1 MSSRLK
7 SAGAKAKELLSE
19 RFVKETLSIYLFLML
34 VVYPLYYED
43 MYYNMGEAKWH
54 FFKTVT
60 YFWANSEGGFLFPGF
75 MCFVLAFFCWYLY
88 DIIARG
94 KVKETFNIKKV
105 SLTDWFVFA
114 YLVLCLLSTFLS
126 TNKDLPEAS
135 GVILEPAQY
144 NILGGYTGWYM
155 GLVAQIAFVLI
166 YYFVS
171 RFWRWDTFMFVL
183 YLSSSALVYLFGV
196 LNRFRVDPLGMYTN
210 LDEQYIP
217 QFLSTLGQSTW
228 YSSYVIIIFPI
239 GLFVYWYSEHY
250 IVRKVITAYVILGFM
265 TMITQG
271 SDSAFYAFVAF
282 MATIFYFSFNENKY
296 LLRCLEI
303 ILLAL
308 LSWRVI
314 GFIQMAC
321 PEAAVDTGEL
331 MVFATQHPAMWGL
344 VAIFGVLYFLARKAD
359 KAGTLDVSKLL
370 IIRRVCF
377 GLLIVGIVG
386 GILYIILNTNGM
398 LPASLSSTNWYL
410 LFDDKW
416 GSDRGGTWR
425 VTFDSIRQTMTDD
438 PLRFLFGAGPDGFF
452 YTVYTYHSEFLFNQW
467 GENTILTCA
476 HNEFL
481 NQIVN
486 IGLLGG
492 IAYIGI
498 FVGAIVRFAKKA
510 KDCPEVIAAIM
521 CITAYMAHNF
531 FCYQQIICTPSIF
544 LIIGIGECLCRY
556 GLRPIWEEDGYLN
569 A

>member
-7 SAGAKAKELLSE
+7 NAGSKVKELLSE
-19 RFVKETLSIYLFLML
+19 RFVKETLVIYLFLML

-54 FFKTVT
+54 FFRTIT
-60 YFWANSEGGFLFPGF
+60 YFWANDEGGILFPGF
-75 MCFVLAFFCWYLY
+75 MFFVLAFFCWYLY
-88 DIIARG
+88 DIISKGRFKA
-94 KVKETFNIKKV
+94 VFDIKKA
-105 SLTDWFVFA
+105 SLTDIFVFA
-114 YLVLCLLSTFLS
+114 YLVLCCISTVLSS
-126 TNKDLPEAS
+126 NKDLPEAS

-183 YLSSSALVYLFGV
+183 YLSSSALVFLFGV
-196 LNRFRVDPLGMYTN
+196 LNRFRIDPLGMYDG
-210 LDEQYIP
+210 LDEQYIS

-228 YSSYVIIIFPI
+228 YSSYMIILFPI
-239 GLFVYWYSEHY
+239 GLFVYWYAENS

-265 TMITQG
+265 TFITQG

-282 MATIFYFSFNENKY
+282 MTTLFCFSFTENKY
-296 LLRCLEI
+296 ILRFLEI

-308 LSWRVI
+308 LSWRII
-314 GFIQMAC
+314 GLWQMAS
-321 PEAAVDTGEL
+321 PDSAVFTGEL
-331 MVFATQHPAMWGL
+331 MDFATKNPAMWVL
-344 VAIFGVLYFLARKAD
+344 VAVVAAIYVWALKAD
-359 KAGTLDVSKLL
+359 KAGKLEISKLR
-370 IIRRVCF
+370 IIRRVCI
-377 GLLIVGIVG
+377 GLLVAGLLGGIV
-386 GILYIILNTNGM
+386 YIILNTNGL
-398 LPASLSSTNWYL
+398 LPAGLSSTNWYL
-410 LFDDKW
+410 LFNDKW

-425 VTFDSIRQTMTDD
+425 VTLDSVRQTMTDD

-467 GENTILTCA
+467 GENTILTCS

-486 IGLLGG
+486 IGLFGG
-492 IAYIGI
+492 LAYIGI
-498 FVGAIVRFAKKA
+498 FIGSIVRFSKKA

-531 FCYQQIICTPSIF
+531 FCYQQIICTPTIF
-544 LIIGIGECLCRY
+544 IVIGAAECMARIGRVA
-556 GLRPIWEEDGYLN
+556 IWEND
-569 A
+569 